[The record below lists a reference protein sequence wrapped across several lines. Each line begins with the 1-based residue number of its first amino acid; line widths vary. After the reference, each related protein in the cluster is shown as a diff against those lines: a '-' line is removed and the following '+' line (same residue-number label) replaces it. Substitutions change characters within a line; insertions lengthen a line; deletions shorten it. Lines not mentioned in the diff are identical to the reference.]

1 MSGVASRSLM
11 NTCHPGSANKL
22 PSTLTGIQS
31 AMLKVTIAETPSERR
46 ITLSG
51 KLIGP
56 WIQELRRVW
65 EECRAQAPTR
75 KIVCDLNYVIQIDE
89 SANPLLVEMM
99 AEGTELVSDGGLNG
113 WLIQALKDGRSHVWT
128 RVAHHNSG
136 IGYSVDAK
144 QRLVTTVAQGTVSAA
159 DVREHLSSEQRDSAL
174 PFRELIDARH
184 ARVDLSSAE
193 VREIVNLLRSL
204 SLQHYLGPTAVVV
217 SSPVAFGVMRMLENL
232 VEDVCVVRAFRDF
245 AQAETWVRDVCV

>member
-159 DVREHLSSEQRDSAL
+159 DVRDISRVSNEIRLFRSANSSMLAMPGSTYRRQK
-174 PFRELIDARH
+174 
-184 ARVDLSSAE
+184 
-193 VREIVNLLRSL
+193 
-204 SLQHYLGPTAVVV
+204 
-217 SSPVAFGVMRMLENL
+217 FGKS
-232 VEDVCVVRAFRDF
+232 
-245 AQAETWVRDVCV
+245 

>member
-1 MSGVASRSLM
+1 
-11 NTCHPGSANKL
+11 
-22 PSTLTGIQS
+22 
-31 AMLKVTIAETPSERR
+31 MLEVTITDAPSERR

-51 KLIGP
+51 KLVGP

-65 EECRAQAPTR
+65 EQCRAQASAR
-75 KIVCDLNYVIQIDE
+75 RIVCDLNYVIQIDE
-89 SANPLLVEMM
+89 SANPLLIEMM

-128 RVAHHNSG
+128 RVALHKSG
-136 IGYSVDAK
+136 IGYSVDAE
-144 QRLVTTVAQGTVSAA
+144 QRLVTTVAEGAVSAA
-159 DVREHLSSEQRDSAL
+159 DVREHLTIEQRDSAL

-184 ARVDLSSAE
+184 AWIDLSSAE